1 MPIPDR
7 LKDFRSRN
15 VRKEINF
22 PIAVYEQIESYAKGQ
37 GISTNE
43 AIKGLTI
50 MALHG
55 SKPIDNT
62 TRQKLG
68 EVNAKLEGLS
78 LLIRNIANNVN
89 QISKHSNE
97 IKQLVD
103 YNNLLGHIKGLDDLI
118 KNSIRDY
125 IK

>member
-7 LKDFRSRN
+7 LKEFRSRH
-15 VRKEINF
+15 VRKEINL
-22 PIAVYEQIESYAKGQ
+22 PIAVYEQIEAYAKSQ
-37 GISTNE
+37 NISPNE
-43 AIKGLTI
+43 AIKGLSL

-55 SKPIDNT
+55 SKPIDHE
-62 TRQKLG
+62 TRHKLD
-68 EVNAKLEGLS
+68 EVNAKLEGVS

-118 KNSIRDY
+118 KNSISDY

>member
-7 LKDFRSRN
+7 LKEFRSRN
-15 VRKEINF
+15 VRKEINL
-22 PIAVYEQIESYAKGQ
+22 PIAVYEQIEDYAKIQ
-37 GISTNE
+37 NISPNE
-43 AIKGLTI
+43 AIKGLSI

-55 SKPIDNT
+55 RKPIDNKT
-62 TRQKLG
+62 QYKLD
-68 EVNAKLEGLS
+68 EVNAKLDGVS

-118 KNSIRDY
+118 KNSIREY